1 MVHNVLPDRKLVV
14 VAGRDPSTLPADAVK
29 KQAVLALWYVEE
41 QVKKRYA
48 SLVGRLEKGSF
59 DTVENFKRVCMTI
72 MAVSAR
78 GRPRVSLMTAWW
90 WLTACPGLLLL
101 LLVWGGS
108 MVGGCMQELLEAKPE
123 QEAALLSALV
133 NKLGDVDKK
142 VGS

>member
-1 MVHNVLPDRKLVV
+1 MHNVLPDRKLVV

-29 KQAVLALWYVEE
+29 RQAVLALWYVEE

-78 GRPRVSLMTAWW
+78 GRPRVSLMKRFMPW
-90 WLTACPGLLLL
+90 WLTTCPGLLLL
-101 LLVWGGS
+101 LLGGGGGS
-108 MVGGCMQELLEAKPE
+108 MVHAGAAGGQAGAGGRAAERAGQQARRRGQE
-123 QEAALLSALV
+123 
-133 NKLGDVDKK
+133 GR
-142 VGS
+142 